1 MKKSKLR
8 IRYSGTTIAP
18 ERTKAD
24 IEKLLREHGIE
35 DIQWTSFQGK
45 TTLAFAWTF
54 TVNGKEKGVLFE
66 FSPPMIPTTKRTWT
80 GMRYERVTVNLE
92 ATAYR
97 LLWHYLKNKLEAVR
111 WGLESME
118 KEFLS
123 HAVVSLP
130 NGKQTT
136 VGDHIQEVLETV
148 QSPAL
153 GYNHNQDSDKIINVT
168 PKKEEPES

>member
-1 MKKSKLR
+1 MK
-8 IRYSGTTIAP
+8 IPYEHTTIAP

-24 IEKLLREHGIE
+24 IEKLLNEHNIH
-35 DIQWTSFQGK
+35 DVQWTTYQGK
-45 TTLAFAWTF
+45 TSLKFLWKLN
-54 TVNGKEKGVLFE
+54 VKGVEREILFQ
-66 FSPPMIPTTKRTWT
+66 FSPPEIPSNKRVWT
-80 GMRYERVTVNLE
+80 GTRTECVSVNLT

-130 NGKQTT
+130 DGSITT
-136 VGDHIQEVLETV
+136 VGDKIEDVYEAV
-148 QSPAL
+148 RSPAL
-153 GYNHNQDSDKIINVT
+153 EAPRKMNGRIIDAEIVGDKDA
-168 PKKEEPES
+168 

>member
-1 MKKSKLR
+1 MKSEKLR
-8 IRYSGTTIAP
+8 IPYSRTTIPP

-35 DIQWTSFQGK
+35 DIQWTTYQGD
-45 TTLAFAWTF
+45 TTLRFLWKLE
-54 TVNGKEKGVLFE
+54 VKGVYKEIMFQ
-66 FSPPMIPTTKRTWT
+66 FTPPIIPATKRVWT
-80 GMRYERVTVNLE
+80 GVKTEKVQVQLV

-123 HAVVSLP
+123 HAIVALP
-130 NGKQTT
+130 NGKQVT
-136 VGDHIQEVLETV
+136 VGERIQEVYEAV
-148 QSPAL
+148 RSPAL
-153 GYNHNQDSDKIINVT
+153 TYQPQRDTEKIVEAEYDKEGDS
-168 PKKEEPES
+168 